1 MRRNFIFCSLIL
13 AMTSCALGSKE
24 YKALEQTPKESPL
37 HEKTQPP
44 PPLLLKGK
52 LWLPTILHEKDHTVM
67 VLINAGSP
75 ETSGETPEK
84 HRPTQV
90 QPFYMDQHEIRV
102 KEFSAFD
109 AKYDEKPHSLNHR
122 PCPDCPAMG
131 IDWFRANDYCQWAGK
146 RLPTEAEWEFAAQG
160 QSNNMWPWGNQ
171 FLPKHANLHG
181 EEDGY
186 LLAAP
191 VGSFPQG
198 TSPYG
203 VLDMIG
209 NVWEWVANPNT
220 AKDAVRKTMTYA
232 VKGGG
237 WTSSP
242 ESIKITT
249 RNVAEPTLKNPT
261 FGFRCA
267 KSLN

>member
-1 MRRNFIFCSLIL
+1 LKRNFIFCSLIL
-13 AMTSCALGSKE
+13 AMTSCAPGAKE
-24 YKALEQTPKESPL
+24 IKAPEQIPKESAL

-67 VLINAGSP
+67 VLINAGNP
-75 ETSGETPEK
+75 ETSGEKTMPA
-84 HRPTQV
+84 QV
-90 QPFYMDQHEIRV
+90 QPFYMDQHEIRA
-102 KEFSAFD
+102 KEFSVFD
-109 AKYDEKPHSLNHR
+109 VKYDEKPHTFNHR

-131 IDWFRANDYCQWAGK
+131 VDWFRANAYCQWAGK

-160 QSNNMWPWGNQ
+160 QTNNIWPWGNQ
-171 FLPKHANLHG
+171 FLPKRANLHG

-186 LLAAP
+186 LLSAP

-198 TSPYG
+198 ASPYG

-209 NVWEWVANPNT
+209 NVWEWVANPVS
-220 AKDAVRKTMTYA
+220 AKDAKKTAYA

-249 RNVAEPTLKNPT
+249 RHVAGPTLKNPT

-267 KSLN
+267 KSLD